1 MMFKFP
7 EVSSRQ
13 EAVITEWYMGLNSE
27 VKKGQDL
34 VEVSSDKA
42 TFDLSS
48 PCNGTLV
55 NILKKKGESVVTGES
70 LAEIREAG
78 SIKDRI

>member
-1 MMFKFP
+1 MLFKLP

-13 EAVITEWYMGLNSE
+13 EAVITEWHIKLNSE

-48 PCNGTLV
+48 PCDGVLV
-55 NILKKKGESVVTGES
+55 NILKKKGESVSTGES
-70 LAEIREAG
+70 LAEIRE
-78 SIKDRI
+78 S

>member
-1 MMFKFP
+1 MLFKLP

-13 EAVITEWYMGLNSE
+13 EVVITEWYKGLNST

-48 PCNGTLV
+48 PCDGVLV
-55 NILKKKGESVVTGES
+55 KILKKKGESVVTGEF
-70 LAEIREAG
+70 LAEISESG
-78 SIKDRI
+78 KIKDRT